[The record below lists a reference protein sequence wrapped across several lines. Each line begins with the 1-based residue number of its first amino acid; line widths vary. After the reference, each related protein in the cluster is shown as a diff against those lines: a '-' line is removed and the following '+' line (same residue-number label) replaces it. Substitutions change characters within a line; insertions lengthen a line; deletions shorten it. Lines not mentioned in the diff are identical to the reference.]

1 MYFLKILFKSFSA
14 KLIFLNKLWSVLLN
28 FFILGLGNV
37 LNLYPKRDIYT
48 AVSLKKGPS
57 IPKRTIPFVKFPGQ
71 NCHIILQ
78 IKNSKF
84 FRTQKTTEI
93 AFQKYLEF

>member
-1 MYFLKILFKSFSA
+1 M
-14 KLIFLNKLWSVLLN
+14 LLN

-48 AVSLKKGPS
+48 AVSLKKDPS

-71 NCHIILQ
+71 NCHILFQ

-84 FRTQKTTEI
+84 FAPFKINLDIKLGDLRKD
-93 AFQKYLEF
+93 